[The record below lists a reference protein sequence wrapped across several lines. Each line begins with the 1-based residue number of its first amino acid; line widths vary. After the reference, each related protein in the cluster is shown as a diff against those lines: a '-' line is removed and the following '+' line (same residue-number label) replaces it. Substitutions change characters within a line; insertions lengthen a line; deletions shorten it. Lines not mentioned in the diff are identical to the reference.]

1 MKKDAELVLD
11 IKITL
16 TTMPLKGVRVA
27 GSKVL
32 TRNDSERIQYLTMR
46 IYNFLGY
53 LSGFWVNI
61 ELLM

>member
-1 MKKDAELVLD
+1 VLD

-16 TTMPLKGVRVA
+16 TTMPLIGVRVA

-32 TRNDSERIQYLTMR
+32 NRYDSERIKYLTVR
-46 IYNFLGY
+46 TYSFLGY
-53 LSGFWVNI
+53 LSGFWMNI